1 MLKFSDPSP
10 WLAAGAL
17 EQTNVRSRPP
27 SKPQTSSTRTV
38 RSRARRPLASAR
50 LPAHDRCKSQPSATV
65 AQEPG
70 APLIKPSTA
79 TINTRAIAAKKSSA
93 ESAPT
98 AKARPLHPAGALF
111 LLLPLVLFGDAS
123 SVFYLFNGREQ
134 MLKSRWRGGALCA
147 WGQHHRG
154 GPAPL
159 VVDSTMR
166 LFLPRCDDDV
176 CPSAK
181 SAVTKSVLIATNP
194 PLWRASSGGRLLP
207 LAAPNIMNKLQEAR
221 RARSLRQDGC
231 AKG

>member
-50 LPAHDRCKSQPSATV
+50 LPAHDWCKSQPSGTV

-93 ESAPT
+93 ESARP
-98 AKARPLHPAGALF
+98 AKARPLSPAGALF

-134 MLKSRWRGGALCA
+134 MLKSRWRGGGRCA
-147 WGQHHRG
+147 RSQH
-154 GPAPL
+154 PEAAPL

>member
-1 MLKFSDPSP
+1 MPHVPWGKAFHGTTLSVLKFSDPSP
-10 WLAAGAL
+10 WLAAGAF

-50 LPAHDRCKSQPSATV
+50 LPGHDRCKSQPSGTV

-134 MLKSRWRGGALCA
+134 MLKSRWRGGGRCVHGASTTEAARPLLWSIRRCA
-147 WGQHHRG
+147 FFCPGATTTSAR
-154 GPAPL
+154 PP
-159 VVDSTMR
+159 S
-166 LFLPRCDDDV
+166 PR
-176 CPSAK
+176 
-181 SAVTKSVLIATNP
+181 
-194 PLWRASSGGRLLP
+194 
-207 LAAPNIMNKLQEAR
+207 
-221 RARSLRQDGC
+221 
-231 AKG
+231 

>member
-50 LPAHDRCKSQPSATV
+50 LPAHDRCKSQPSGTV

-98 AKARPLHPAGALF
+98 AKARPLSPAGALF

-134 MLKSRWRGGALCA
+134 MLKSRWRGGGGRRA
-147 WGQHHRG
+147 WGQH
-154 GPAPL
+154 PEAAPL

-207 LAAPNIMNKLQEAR
+207 LAAPNMMNKLQEAR
-221 RARSLRQDGC
+221 RARALRQDGC

>member
-50 LPAHDRCKSQPSATV
+50 LPAHDRCKSQPSGTV

-98 AKARPLHPAGALF
+98 AKARPLNPAGALF

-134 MLKSRWRGGALCA
+134 MLKSRWRGGGAVHGASTQRRPLLWSIRRCA
-147 WGQHHRG
+147 FFCPGATTTSAR
-154 GPAPL
+154 PP
-159 VVDSTMR
+159 S
-166 LFLPRCDDDV
+166 PR
-176 CPSAK
+176 
-181 SAVTKSVLIATNP
+181 
-194 PLWRASSGGRLLP
+194 
-207 LAAPNIMNKLQEAR
+207 
-221 RARSLRQDGC
+221 
-231 AKG
+231 

>member
-10 WLAAGAL
+10 WLAAVAL

-50 LPAHDRCKSQPSATV
+50 LPAHDRCKSQPSGTV
-65 AQEPG
+65 AQESG

-98 AKARPLHPAGALF
+98 AKARPLSPAGALF

-134 MLKSRWRGGALCA
+134 MLKRRWMGGGGAVHGASTQRRPLLWSIRRCA
-147 WGQHHRG
+147 FFCPGATTTSAR
-154 GPAPL
+154 PP
-159 VVDSTMR
+159 S
-166 LFLPRCDDDV
+166 PR
-176 CPSAK
+176 
-181 SAVTKSVLIATNP
+181 
-194 PLWRASSGGRLLP
+194 
-207 LAAPNIMNKLQEAR
+207 
-221 RARSLRQDGC
+221 
-231 AKG
+231 

>member
-50 LPAHDRCKSQPSATV
+50 LPAHDRCKSQPSGTV

-134 MLKSRWRGGALCA
+134 MLKSRGRGGGRCVHGASTTEAARPLLWSIRRCA
-147 WGQHHRG
+147 FFCPGATTTSAR
-154 GPAPL
+154 PP
-159 VVDSTMR
+159 S
-166 LFLPRCDDDV
+166 PR
-176 CPSAK
+176 
-181 SAVTKSVLIATNP
+181 
-194 PLWRASSGGRLLP
+194 
-207 LAAPNIMNKLQEAR
+207 
-221 RARSLRQDGC
+221 
-231 AKG
+231 